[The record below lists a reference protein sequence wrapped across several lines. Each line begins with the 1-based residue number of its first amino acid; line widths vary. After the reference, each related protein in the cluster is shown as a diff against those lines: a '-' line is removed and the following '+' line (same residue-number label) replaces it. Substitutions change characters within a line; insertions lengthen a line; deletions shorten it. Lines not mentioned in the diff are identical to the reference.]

1 MTAHRVLAWAF
12 IAAATAAVGL
22 SLSSAFTMIGGV

>member
-1 MTAHRVLAWAF
+1 MTAHRALVFAF
-12 IAAATAAVGL
+12 IAAVFAAIIL